1 MVQAE
6 VRAESQVIRPIL
18 CDCLAKVPVTK
29 WEMGEDG
36 EVSQVTTI
44 TLVVKDITDKN
55 LRRLARTAL
64 SKITLVVEL
73 SPNMEQ
79 TEFPDEDEST
89 AF

>member
-1 MVQAE
+1 MVQME
-6 VRAESQVIRPIL
+6 VHAQPRVIQPIL

-44 TLVVKDITDKN
+44 TLVVKDISDRN

-64 SKITLVVEL
+64 SKIQLVVEL

-79 TEFPDEDEST
+79 TDFLDDDEG
-89 AF
+89 